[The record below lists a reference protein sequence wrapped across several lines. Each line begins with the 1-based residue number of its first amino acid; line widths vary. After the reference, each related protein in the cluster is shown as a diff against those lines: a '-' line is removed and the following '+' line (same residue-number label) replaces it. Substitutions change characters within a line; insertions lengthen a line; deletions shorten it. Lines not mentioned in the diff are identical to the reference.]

1 MCLCCP
7 GVKRMSADVPTEA
20 RAALRSFLHDILR
33 DVVIITEHS
42 RRQTASV
49 MDILLAL
56 KRNGRCVTIN
66 SLSV

>member
-1 MCLCCP
+1 MCLYCS